1 MPTSPA
7 IYLPTPTMHRVL
19 LRRSVRDSVS
29 FCGLVTDSITCT
41 IRRQRPFHIRTCA
54 TTTGKGK
61 RRSGPVTFA
70 SLAVIAVAGA
80 GLLTYYQLE
89 KEKKINKVAS
99 EVVSTGKAA
108 IGGPWILVNQDG
120 IPKTDASYH
129 GQYVL
134 LYFGFSYCPDIC
146 PSELV
151 KIGKVIDELA
161 NSKKIKNVKPI
172 FISVDPPR
180 DTVGQLKYYGKDFH
194 PNFEYLTGTKDQ
206 VAAAT
211 RSFRVYFSKANE
223 NLDDDE
229 DYLVDHSIV
238 FYLLS
243 PDGTFLEFF
252 TQRAQ
257 IGDVVE
263 KIASHVLKKK
273 I

>member
-1 MPTSPA
+1 
-7 IYLPTPTMHRVL
+7 MHRVV
-19 LRRSVRDSVS
+19 LRRFTRDSFS
-29 FCGLVTDSITCT
+29 FCGLVTDASITCT
-41 IRRQRPFHIRTCA
+41 MRRPRPFLVRTCA
-54 TTTGKGK
+54 SSAEKGK
-61 RRSGPVTFA
+61 NRGKGPVTFA

-108 IGGPWILVNQDG
+108 IGGPWVLVNQDG
-120 IPKTDASYH
+120 FPKTDASYH

-194 PNFEYLTGTKDQ
+194 PSFEYLTGTKDQ

-263 KIASHVLKKK
+263 KIASHVLQKK